1 MGEFTKWQVVPPE
14 VAEGWGYASLKEISG
29 YYGIQQEDDGFC
41 IAVVMPD
48 ADESAKIYAQRIVTA
63 VNCHDE
69 LVEALSLLLK
79 DYRARVGK
87 TFDDCS
93 RVDDLKVVMDAK
105 ANQSNNGEEA

>member
-79 DYRARVGK
+79 D
-87 TFDDCS
+87 
-93 RVDDLKVVMDAK
+93 DLKVVMDAKAALAK

>member
-79 DYRARVGK
+79 D
-87 TFDDCS
+87 DCS

-105 ANQSNNGEEA
+105 AALAKANQSNNGEEA